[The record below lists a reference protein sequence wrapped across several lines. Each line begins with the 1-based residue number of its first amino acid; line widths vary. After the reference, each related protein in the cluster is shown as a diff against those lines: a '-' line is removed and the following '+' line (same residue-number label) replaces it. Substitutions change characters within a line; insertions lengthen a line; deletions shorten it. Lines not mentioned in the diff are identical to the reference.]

1 MPEEQNNPFAE
12 FGGEVIKKETNP
24 FAEFGGELKK
34 KDQPT
39 RLGYSVTPLPSQDK
53 FDIGEEVATI
63 GYKSPIGKA
72 IQKDKIKGSNVAGVY
87 NTLVGSLSSIM
98 GGGAYMA
105 DILGAQPYMPLSVR
119 IANADAD
126 RKKAVSFIEQARI
139 EKGFPLITPTGVDW
153 IGSSKQFEQQQSEFD
168 VTPKEG
174 GGLFSGVD
182 FEDVRGLA
190 FQAPKTLVEMAAGGL
205 SGGLTFAQQSIN
217 DNAKELEESGAG
229 DKLTDV
235 QKVGYLFTQAAAQ
248 AALEKFSIDKILKNT
263 GLAKSI

>member
-12 FGGEVIKKETNP
+12 FGGEVVKKETNP

-34 KDQPT
+34 KDKAT
-39 RLGYSVTPLPSQDK
+39 RSGYSVTPLPSQDK

-153 IGSSKQFEQQQSEFD
+153 IGSSKQFEQQ
-168 VTPKEG
+168 
-174 GGLFSGVD
+174 
-182 FEDVRGLA
+182 
-190 FQAPKTLVEMAAGGL
+190 
-205 SGGLTFAQQSIN
+205 
-217 DNAKELEESGAG
+217 
-229 DKLTDV
+229 
-235 QKVGYLFTQAAAQ
+235 
-248 AALEKFSIDKILKNT
+248 
-263 GLAKSI
+263 